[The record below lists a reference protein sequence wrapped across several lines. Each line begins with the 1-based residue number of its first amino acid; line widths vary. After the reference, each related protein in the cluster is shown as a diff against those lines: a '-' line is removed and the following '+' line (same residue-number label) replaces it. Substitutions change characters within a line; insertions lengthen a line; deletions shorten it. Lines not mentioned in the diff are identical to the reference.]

1 MSDLI
6 KKDEYYDDFSKIIE
20 MIETRKNNAYRK
32 VNEEMILL
40 YLEIGKFLYE
50 LKAKSGYGDKITTK
64 AADFM
69 RNNYPAIKGFAK
81 RNIER
86 MIQFYSTYKDD
97 EIATPLVTQLSWTNN
112 LLILSG
118 SKTKEERLFYLQ
130 LSIKNNYSKRE
141 LDRQITSSYY
151 ERYMLSDGKQLPS
164 TSKTIDE
171 NDYPNTRILDMY
183 SLEFLDLP
191 NEFTEKDLKNAII
204 KNLKD
209 FILEVGKDF
218 TFIGDEY
225 RIQIGNHDFFID
237 LLFYNR
243 ELSCLVAFELKLGE
257 FKAEYLGKMNLYL
270 EALDRD
276 VKKSQENPSVGVI
289 LCSSKDKD
297 VVEYS
302 LSKNM
307 SQTLISEYKLKL
319 IDKKLLETKLREI
332 STLVEETKID

>member
-1 MSDLI
+1 MLDSN
-6 KKDEYYDDFSKIIE
+6 FSQIIE
-20 MIETRKNNAYRK
+20 MIEKRKNNAYRK

-40 YLEIGKFLYE
+40 YLEVGKFLYDMKE
-50 LKAKSGYGDKITTK
+50 NSSYGDKITTK

-69 RNNYPAIKGFAK
+69 KNNYPAIKGFTK

-86 MIQFYSTYKDD
+86 MIQFYITYKDD

-118 SKTKEERLFYLQ
+118 AKTKEERHFYLQ
-130 LSIKNNYSKRE
+130 LSIRNNYSKRE

-151 ERYMLSDGKQLPS
+151 ERYMLSDGKQLP
-164 TSKTIDE
+164 TVTKTIDE
-171 NDYPNTRILDMY
+171 DDYPNTRILDTY

-191 NEFTEKDLKNAII
+191 SEFSEKDLKNAII

-209 FILEVGKDF
+209 FILEVGRDF

-225 RIQIGNHDFFID
+225 RVQVGKHDFFID

-276 VKKSQENPSVGVI
+276 VKKEQENPSVGII

-319 IDKKLLETKLREI
+319 IDKKLLETKLKEMKSLI
-332 STLVEETKID
+332 ENNE